1 MSQTKNDSFL
11 KRLARPRQSFH
22 FSEITLTYLGKIT
35 RLLSKR
41 REYILIAC
49 MPRTASTFM
58 TAVLSELTGYTNTS
72 LEHGRHLYL
81 PKLIDTY
88 NYGTVTQL
96 HLKANRQNLSLIKAF
111 SIRPVILTRNIFDIV
126 VSIRDF
132 LYQESFSRFITFFC
146 NEKYSELD
154 EKTQYD
160 FIIELGLP
168 WYFHFFVSWYE
179 ACASKGI
186 EALWLAY
193 EDSVADWNTAL
204 RKITSFYRIDK
215 SDKEIED
222 ALQRTLENGRRKIL
236 LTRLNKG
243 VSGRG
248 RAALTLEQ
256 QEKIIGY
263 ARFYP
268 WVDFTKIGIPKSTI
282 G

>member
-1 MSQTKNDSFL
+1 
-11 KRLARPRQSFH
+11 
-22 FSEITLTYLGKIT
+22 
-35 RLLSKR
+35 
-41 REYILIAC
+41 

-58 TAVLSELTGYTNTS
+58 TVVLSELTGYSNVS
-72 LEHGRHLYL
+72 LEYGRNLYL
-81 PKLIDTY
+81 PKLIDAY

-96 HLKANRQNLSLIKAF
+96 HLIADRPNLKLITAF
-111 SIRPVILTRNIFDIV
+111 SIRPVILIRNIFDIV

-132 LYQESFSRFITFFC
+132 LYQESFSRFFTFFC

-168 WYFHFFVSWYE
+168 WYFHFYVSWYE
-179 ACASKGI
+179 ACTSKKI
-186 EALWLAY
+186 ESLWLAY
-193 EDSVADWNTAL
+193 EDVVADWNAAL
-204 RKITSFYRIDK
+204 GKITSFYGIDK

-222 ALQRTLENGRRKIL
+222 ALQRTLEKGRRKIL

-243 VSGRG
+243 VTGRG
-248 RAALTLEQ
+248 LAALTVEQ
-256 QEKIIGY
+256 QEKIIRF

-268 WVDFTKIGIPKSTI
+268 WVDFTKIGIPKNTS